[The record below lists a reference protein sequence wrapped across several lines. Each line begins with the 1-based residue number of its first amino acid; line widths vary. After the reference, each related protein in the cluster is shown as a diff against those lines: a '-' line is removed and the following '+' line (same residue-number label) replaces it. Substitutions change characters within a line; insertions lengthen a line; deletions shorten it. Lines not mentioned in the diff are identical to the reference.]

1 MKEQGGKNKE
11 NISIFT
17 KPGTCERRK
26 RSKRSLLNTGICI
39 HPDPFTFPASDYR
52 EARIWSSYPISGTE
66 FPDFLYHQAPR
77 LSSWQFSTELLH
89 CKYLLL
95 CSYTAPFSLL
105 EAKWSWLEN
114 VMVQRSRKSRMVAIS
129 HHPCLNLTVPAPLW
143 CSYRL
148 T

>member
-1 MKEQGGKNKE
+1 MSMEVRTMRTYPYLQNQELVRGGRAPNTVCWLQE
-11 NISIFT
+11 FAFT
-17 KPGTCERRK
+17 QTHLHSQPQTTEKPGYGAVT
-26 RSKRSLLNTGICI
+26 LI
-39 HPDPFTFPASDYR
+39 A
-52 EARIWSSYPISGTE
+52 GTE

-129 HHPCLNLTVPAPLW
+129 HHPCLNLTVSAPLW